1 MRGSEYEQ
9 FAYEKFRQLFPNAT
23 VTKND
28 YIHGSLSELDREI
41 DVSIKITVD
50 SQQLLYIVQC
60 KDWKKPVDIKVLGEF
75 SAVIKDVQASKGFL
89 LCTSGFARSNHK
101 YALALGIELV
111 TIEDIKSDKWTTD
124 IQIPV
129 VYIRKINYYESSFQL
144 IVNEVLASKG
154 RNTDLQISMNGL
166 FSDDEGKTTIH
177 HLEYLN
183 KCIDSLEA
191 SSVIGVKQ
199 DIYRPNLHYMIADVW
214 VPCGAF
220 SFTLLSIT
228 KKYFLKYV
236 TPEEYS
242 QLRDHIR
249 NIIYPLHITV
259 KNADTQF
266 DESFIEVPDDEPPV
280 IVGLFLEIEERT
292 LAEEAQKLA

>member
-28 YIHGSLSELDREI
+28 YIHGSLSDLDREI
-41 DVSIKITVD
+41 DVSIKITVE
-50 SQQLLYIVQC
+50 SQQFLYIVQC

-75 SAVIKDVQASKGFL
+75 SAVIQDVQASKGFL

-101 YALALGIELV
+101 YALTLGIELI

-124 IQIPV
+124 IRIPV
-129 VYIRKINYYESSFQL
+129 VYIRKINDYESTYEL
-144 IVNEVLASKG
+144 IVNEALAAKN
-154 RNTDLQISMNGL
+154 RNMDLHFPLNGL
-166 FSDDEGKTTIH
+166 FTDDGGKTTIH

-191 SSVIGVKQ
+191 SSVIGVRQ
-199 DIYRPNLHYMIADVW
+199 DIYRPDLHFMIADVW
-214 VPCGAF
+214 VPCGSF

-249 NIIYPLHITV
+249 RIIYPLHITI
-259 KNADTQF
+259 KNADIQF
-266 DESFIEVPDDEPPV
+266 DESFIEVPNDKPPV

-292 LAEEAQKLA
+292 LAEEAQKHS